1 LQRKDLW
8 IDGLIFGWTKLPA
21 SGESERM
28 KLTDIQLFTGDTHMI
43 KLRNLSYNQGEDI
56 ARIVL
61 LLIAVPLL
69 YRFGVY
75 VFSPVLIMFGW

>member
-1 LQRKDLW
+1 MLRALAGQV
-8 IDGLIFGWTKLPA
+8 TKPPA
-21 SGESERM
+21 SGGSDRM
-28 KLTDIQLFTGDTHMI
+28 NVTIQLLTGRHHMI
-43 KLRNLSYNQGEDI
+43 KLRKFLYNQGEDI

-75 VFSPVLIMFGW
+75 VYTQF

>member
-1 LQRKDLW
+1 MNV
-8 IDGLIFGWTKLPA
+8 T
-21 SGESERM
+21 
-28 KLTDIQLFTGDTHMI
+28 IQLLTGRHHMI
-43 KLRNLSYNQGEDI
+43 KLRKFLYNQGEDI

-75 VFSPVLIMFGW
+75 VYTQF

>member
-1 LQRKDLW
+1 
-8 IDGLIFGWTKLPA
+8 
-21 SGESERM
+21 
-28 KLTDIQLFTGDTHMI
+28 MI
-43 KLRNLSYNQGEDI
+43 KLRKFLYNQGEDI

-75 VFSPVLIMFGW
+75 VYTQF